1 MKFPVYNK
9 QGEQLKEME
18 LSKRLFGVVFKPE
31 VVHQVVVAQ
40 AANSRQ
46 VLAHTKTKAE
56 VRGGGKKPWKQK
68 GTRHGSSRSPIWVG
82 GGVTFGPRN
91 DRNFSQKVNKK
102 QKQTA
107 LAMCLSQLVSHK
119 CLAVF
124 DKLDNDGGKTKGLNV
139 WVKGIKT
146 KLPELKDGKKFLFI
160 TDAKDANLVR
170 AAKNLDNFS
179 TISATSLNCL
189 DLMKHDAVFASE
201 SAIATLEKHY
211 KKNKE
216 RKVNEK

>member
-1 MKFPVYNK
+1 MKFPVYNQ

-40 AANSRQ
+40 TANARQ

-68 GTRHGSSRSPIWVG
+68 GTGRARHGSSRSPIWVG
-82 GGVTFGPRN
+82 GGVTFGPRS

-107 LAMCLSQLVSHK
+107 LAMCLSQLVAHN

-124 DKLDNDGGKTKGLNV
+124 DKLDNEGGKTKGLNL
-139 WVKGIKT
+139 WVKSIKA
-146 KLPELKDGKKFLFI
+146 KISNLKNSKKFLFI
-160 TDAKDANLVR
+160 TDTKDMNLVR

-179 TISATSLNCL
+179 TISATSLNCV
-189 DLMKHDAVFASE
+189 DLLKYDAVFASE
-201 SAIATLEKHY
+201 SAIATLEKYY
-211 KKNKE
+211 K
-216 RKVNEK
+216 KVNEKK